1 MSISLHSESRSKDM
15 VTNIICSLPSSH
27 DTSSEE
33 IADRLNNPLKLTE
46 KAPYPISRL
55 VREHAWNNSF
65 AVC

>member
-1 MSISLHSESRSKDM
+1 MSISLHSECRSKDT

-27 DTSSEE
+27 DTGSEG
-33 IADRLNNPLKLTE
+33 IADRLTNPLKLTE
-46 KAPYPISRL
+46 KAPHPISRL